1 MEKILI
7 IHNEYQQIGGEDV
20 AVSKEIDILS
30 NYFEI
35 DTLIFNNN
43 IKNQVSL
50 ILSFLLVTNF
60 YSNYLLKNKL
70 KEFNPDLVYVHNT
83 WFKVSLGIF
92 KILKKR
98 NIKTVVKLHN
108 FRYFCTKSF
117 FKFHH
122 VKKGKICNAC
132 GARGDKLSLFN
143 KYFDNSV
150 LKSLLVNQYGR
161 KYFKILKEKELSK
174 IVLTNHHKKF
184 LKELG
189 IVEGVYVNPNF
200 KPYFNKSSI
209 YEKENLIVYAGRIS
223 EEKGVKELIN
233 AFLNSGIDDLKL
245 KIIGNGP
252 LLKSLLDIKY
262 KNIEFLGEKEN
273 KEVLEIIQNSF
284 GVITATKLYEGQP
297 TLLCEASSLGVPSIF
312 PNTGG
317 ISEFFP
323 EEYLLTFE
331 QFNYKDL
338 ERKINLLY
346 TSREHTLIGEE
357 NKEFILN
364 QLDKNNL
371 ISSFS
376 QIAQND

>member
-143 KYFDNSV
+143 SIGEYTFEHDNS
-150 LKSLLVNQYGR
+150 LNSKERFHHL
-161 KYFKILKEKELSK
+161 ILSSDF
-174 IVLTNHHKKF
+174 F
-184 LKELG
+184 LKTNEY
-189 IVEGVYVNPNF
+189 INPRF
-200 KPYFNKSSI
+200 KF
-209 YEKENLIVYAGRIS
+209 
-223 EEKGVKELIN
+223 
-233 AFLNSGIDDLKL
+233 
-245 KIIGNGP
+245 
-252 LLKSLLDIKY
+252 
-262 KNIEFLGEKEN
+262 
-273 KEVLEIIQNSF
+273 
-284 GVITATKLYEGQP
+284 
-297 TLLCEASSLGVPSIF
+297 
-312 PNTGG
+312 
-317 ISEFFP
+317 
-323 EEYLLTFE
+323 
-331 QFNYKDL
+331 
-338 ERKINLLY
+338 RK
-346 TSREHTLIGEE
+346 
-357 NKEFILN
+357 
-364 QLDKNNL
+364 
-371 ISSFS
+371 
-376 QIAQND
+376 